1 MLEINNPKAENIHVK
16 SMSEEDFAD
25 LGMDDVVYVQKISI
39 DEAQIFFPE
48 IDDFPELSQL
58 YSLHA
63 ANGTPVLLAEDLYS
77 AKEAAENNKL
87 TVHNV
92 N

>member
-1 MLEINNPKAENIHVK
+1 MLEINNPKIEYGHV
-16 SMSEEDFAD
+16 STMTEEDFAD
-25 LGMDDVVYVQKISI
+25 LGMDDVVYIQKVTR
-39 DEAQIFFPE
+39 DEAQLLFPE
-48 IDDFPELSQL
+48 IDEFPEISQL